1 MTSARARPRRPFGR
15 LAANR
20 IHGVLFPA
28 MSTTLSKTRTDKRKA
43 RPKRKARRGR
53 GRPSR
58 YTTELAADIC
68 RRLAD
73 GEPLR
78 SICRDPAMPDK
89 ATVLRWLAD
98 KAKADFRDQYVHAR
112 EMQADA
118 LFDEAL
124 EIADETTGDLTTDKD
139 GKEIVRHE
147 NIQRSRLRVDTRK
160 WAAGKLAPKRYGDK
174 LQHTGE
180 GGGPIRV
187 RPDLSKLTDEELNA
201 LERILGRATDA
212 R

>member
-1 MTSARARPRRPFGR
+1 MTKKK
-15 LAANR
+15 
-20 IHGVLFPA
+20 PA
-28 MSTTLSKTRTDKRKA
+28 PKKA
-43 RPKRKARRGR
+43 KK
-53 GRPSR
+53 GRPSL
-58 YTTELAADIC
+58 YTETLAAKFC
-68 RRLAD
+68 RRLAE
-73 GEPLR
+73 GETLR
-78 SICRDPAMPDK
+78 AICRDKAMPDK

-98 KAKADFRDQYVHAR
+98 KKKAEFRDQYAHAR
-112 EMQADA
+112 DMQADA

-124 EIADETTGDLTTDKD
+124 EIADDASGDWMEDKD
-139 GKEIVRHE
+139 GKKILDHE
-147 NIQRSRLRVDTRK
+147 HVQRSRLRVDTRK

-187 RPDLSKLTDEELNA
+187 RPDLSKLTNEELNV

>member
-1 MTSARARPRRPFGR
+1 MT
-15 LAANR
+15 
-20 IHGVLFPA
+20 
-28 MSTTLSKTRTDKRKA
+28 KA
-43 RPKRKARRGR
+43 KPKKK

-58 YTTELAADIC
+58 YMPELAAKIC
-68 RRLAD
+68 ARLAE
-73 GEPLR
+73 GETLR
-78 SICRDPAMPDK
+78 AICRDTIMPDK
-89 ATVLRWLAD
+89 ATVLRWLGD
-98 KAKADFRDQYVHAR
+98 GEKAEFRDQYAHAR
-112 EMQADA
+112 ETQADA

-124 EIADETTGDLTTDKD
+124 EIADAASGDWTDKD
-139 GKEIVRHE
+139 GKKVLDHE
-147 NIQRSRLRVDTRK
+147 HVQRSRLRVDTRK

-187 RPDLSKLTDEELNA
+187 RPDLSKLTDEELNV

>member
-1 MTSARARPRRPFGR
+1 MTKKK
-15 LAANR
+15 
-20 IHGVLFPA
+20 PA
-28 MSTTLSKTRTDKRKA
+28 PKKRTK
-43 RPKRKARRGR
+43 
-53 GRPSR
+53 GRPSL
-58 YTTELAADIC
+58 YAEALAAKIC
-68 RRLAD
+68 LRLAE
-73 GEPLR
+73 GETLR
-78 SICRDPAMPDK
+78 SICRDEAMPDK

-98 KAKADFRDQYVHAR
+98 KKKADFRDQYAHAR

-124 EIADETTGDLTTDKD
+124 EIADDALGDWATDKD
-139 GKEIVRHE
+139 GKKVLNHE
-147 NIQRSRLRVDTRK
+147 HVQRSRLRVDTRK

-187 RPDLSKLTDEELNA
+187 RPDLSKLTDEELNV